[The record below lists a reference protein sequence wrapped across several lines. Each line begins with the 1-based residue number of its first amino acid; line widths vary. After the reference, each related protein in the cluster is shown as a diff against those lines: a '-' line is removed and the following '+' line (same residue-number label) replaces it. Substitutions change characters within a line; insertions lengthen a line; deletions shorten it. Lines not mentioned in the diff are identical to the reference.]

1 MRANKMKNVS
11 FVVAALTAALLSLSL
26 VSCEGDAVHTIRVGV
41 STVPTEPPSI
51 ALKRFAELVGERSGN
66 RIKVEVY
73 EGGVLG
79 MDRDL
84 IEGMLLGTVQMHMAA
99 NSPLA
104 SFVPELMI
112 FEMPFLFKD
121 NEHFDAVMDSQLAW
135 EYASALEEKGFH
147 LLGFW
152 SHGVRHILTP
162 EHVINSMEDLK
173 GLKIRTMENPA
184 HLDAFSAFGASPL
197 PMSYSELHTALE
209 TGAIDGAEA
218 ANSNYYGNRLYEVA
232 KNWAQVG
239 WLHLVAP
246 LVMSKSYYDNLPA
259 DLQKILDDTGR
270 EVGAFERALY
280 VKRDKELLTQLQA
293 DGVNVTYPDR
303 EPFIKAAKAVYDQ
316 WADKVGGSDKIQ
328 AIINYEY

>member
-1 MRANKMKNVS
+1 MKNVS
-11 FVVAALTAALLSLSL
+11 LVAAALSTALLSLCFA
-26 VSCEGDAVHTIRVGV
+26 SCERDAVHTIRVGV

-51 ALKRFAELVGERSGN
+51 ALKRFATLVGERSGG
-66 RIKVEVY
+66 RMKVEVY

-84 IEGMLLGTVQMHMAA
+84 IEGVLLGTVQMHMAA

-121 NEHFDAVMDSQLAW
+121 NEHFDAVMDSELAW
-135 EYASALEEKGFH
+135 EYASALEQKGFH

-280 VKRDKELLTQLQA
+280 VKRDKELLSQLQA
-293 DGVNVTYPDR
+293 DGVNVTYPER
-303 EPFIKAAKAVYDQ
+303 EPFIKAAKAVYDK
-316 WADKVGGSDKIQ
+316 WADKVGGSEKIQ
-328 AIINYEY
+328 AIIDYEY

>member
-1 MRANKMKNVS
+1 MLLPSDIHVAARFGATMMMRTRIMRNVS
-11 FVVAALTAALLSLSL
+11 PVIAALAAAVLALCFAA
-26 VSCEGDAVHTIRVGV
+26 CERDAVYTIRVGV

-51 ALKRFAELVGERSGN
+51 ALKRFAKLVGERSDN
-66 RIKVEVY
+66 KIKVEVY

-84 IEGMLLGTVQMHMAA
+84 IEGVLLGTVQMHMAA

-162 EHVINSMEDLK
+162 
-173 GLKIRTMENPA
+173 
-184 HLDAFSAFGASPL
+184 
-197 PMSYSELHTALE
+197 ALE

-246 LVMSKSYYDNLPA
+246 LVMSKTYYDNLPA

-280 VKRDKELLTQLQA
+280 VKRDKELLSQLQA

-303 EPFIKAAKAVYDQ
+303 EPFIEAAKAVYDQ
-316 WADKVGGSDKIQ
+316 WADKVGGSEKIQ
-328 AIINYEY
+328 AIIDFEY